1 MYLWK
6 YDKKGCFLE
15 IMWLINLVPL
25 VREMEM
31 DMEKSEI
38 VGYEPLVNDLK
49 LLINKKQYH
58 VLKMIN
64 AETINLYWEIGE
76 EIYKQNL
83 LYKYCKKNYRKNFRE
98 QKVIQPLIC
107 GECVIFT

>member
-1 MYLWK
+1 
-6 YDKKGCFLE
+6 
-15 IMWLINLVPL
+15 
-25 VREMEM
+25 
-31 DMEKSEI
+31 MEKSEI

-76 EIYKQNL
+76 EIYKQQEQNGWGNL
-83 LYKYCKKNYRKNFRE
+83 LYKYYQKNYRKHFRE

-107 GECVIFT
+107 GECVISI

>member
-6 YDKKGCFLE
+6 YDKKDVFRNNVVNT
-15 IMWLINLVPL
+15 NLAPL
-25 VREMEM
+25 VRKWKM

-76 EIYKQNL
+76 EDL
-83 LYKYCKKNYRKNFRE
+83 
-98 QKVIQPLIC
+98 
-107 GECVIFT
+107 

>member
-1 MYLWK
+1 M
-6 YDKKGCFLE
+6 
-15 IMWLINLVPL
+15 
-25 VREMEM
+25 REMEM

-64 AETINLYWEIGE
+64 AETINL
-76 EIYKQNL
+76 
-83 LYKYCKKNYRKNFRE
+83 LYKYCQKNYRKNFRE

>member
-49 LLINKKQYH
+49 LLINKKQ
-58 VLKMIN
+58 
-64 AETINLYWEIGE
+64 W
-76 EIYKQNL
+76 
-83 LYKYCKKNYRKNFRE
+83 
-98 QKVIQPLIC
+98 
-107 GECVIFT
+107 

>member
-1 MYLWK
+1 
-6 YDKKGCFLE
+6 
-15 IMWLINLVPL
+15 
-25 VREMEM
+25 MEM

-64 AETINLYWEIGE
+64 AETNNFIT
-76 EIYKQNL
+76 
-83 LYKYCKKNYRKNFRE
+83 KYIVEGNESNVAWTGGDCKKAQGDRE
-98 QKVIQPLIC
+98 SKGRWI
-107 GECVIFT
+107 GR